1 MDGVFFLSEAAR
13 ASYLRSTAQSFGCA
27 YICLWSFDPTSSPN
41 NNRLFFLDGF
51 YNQASSSLGSVAQ
64 HLFNQFRTL
73 TFHANDD
80 GIPGLAFRNNRPYL
94 ELQQPQLVTLAWTQ
108 MQKQFYQEARIKTAV
123 FMGCNKGEIEL
134 GFLNM
139 SQAEIQTA
147 LSNLFPEDFSST
159 AALRQIV
166 DHQNNPA
173 TSSSSS
179 LRSLST
185 TAGSPEYSSLIFNVP
200 PTAAAAAAPG
210 TIAPNTISPL
220 SSNTA
225 SALLSHPSTTTPHFM
240 FPNQEIE
247 NETLM
252 RVFLNAISSPQQLQN
267 QNLPY
272 NITVAHPESGAFRRY
287 RTEPEAGTNG
297 SSVSL
302 RSRQSLMK
310 RTLAFFRR
318 INEMRIRE
326 RIQAS
331 RPSSTQ
337 LHHMIAERRRREK
350 LNDNFQA
357 LRELLPHGTKKDK
370 ASILTTAKETLSSL
384 MAEIE
389 KLRIRNQEL
398 ESRLPESKESTTTT
412 TDQEIC
418 KTMLMV
424 PPNERFHVQISDVP
438 QSSSEEERRMDLHV
452 ALRGQISHID
462 VVIRLLE
469 FLNVAQNVS
478 LVSMRTNTNNNVEG
492 NNSINQLTFRLRIL
506 QGSEWDV
513 SAFQEAVRRVVGE
526 LVQFQ

>member
-1 MDGVFFLSEAAR
+1 MDGVFFLPEAAR
-13 ASYLRSTAQSFGCA
+13 AGYLRSTAQSFGCA

-41 NNRLFFLDGF
+41 NRLFFLDGF

-64 HLFNQFRTL
+64 RLFNQFRTL

-80 GIPGLAFRNNRPYL
+80 GIPGLAFRNNRPYV
-94 ELQQPQLVTLAWTQ
+94 EVQQPQLLTLAWTQ
-108 MQKQFYQEARIKTAV
+108 IQKQFYQEARIKTAV

-147 LSNLFPEDFSST
+147 LSSLFPEDFSST
-159 AALRQIV
+159 AARQIV
-166 DHQNNPA
+166 DHQNNPPS
-173 TSSSSS
+173 SSSSS

-200 PTAAAAAAPG
+200 PAPAAAVA
-210 TIAPNTISPL
+210 NTISPL

-225 SALLSHPSTTTPHFM
+225 PALLTHSSTITTPHYM

-252 RVFLNAISSPQQLQN
+252 RVFLNAISSSPHQH

-272 NITVAHPESGAFRRY
+272 NITVVHPESSAFRRY
-287 RTEPEAGTNG
+287 RTEQEAGTSG

-310 RTLAFFRR
+310 RSLAFFRS
-318 INEMRIRE
+318 INAMRIRE
-326 RIQAS
+326 RIQAT

-357 LRELLPHGTKKDK
+357 LRALLPHGTKKDK

-398 ESRLPESKESTTTT
+398 ESRLPDESKESTST
-412 TDQEIC
+412 
-418 KTMLMV
+418 KTMLIV

-438 QSSSEEERRMDLHV
+438 QSSSSEERRVDLQV

-469 FLNVAQNVS
+469 FLNLAQNVS
-478 LVSMRTNTNNNVEG
+478 LLSMRTNTNNNVGEG

-506 QGSEWDV
+506 EGSEWDV